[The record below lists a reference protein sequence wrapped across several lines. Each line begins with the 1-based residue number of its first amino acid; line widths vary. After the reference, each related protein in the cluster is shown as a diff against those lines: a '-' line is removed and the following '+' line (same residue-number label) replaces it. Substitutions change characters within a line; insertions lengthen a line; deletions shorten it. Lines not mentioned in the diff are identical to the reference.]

1 MKKCL
6 PKITEKELQTKIISD
21 LNKRGWIVV
30 KTIVLSKAGFPD
42 VFAFKNGKAVFFEV
56 KAKNGVRSK
65 LQQYRIEQLQSEG
78 FTAEFVDD
86 YNNYLRII
94 NICELI

>member
-1 MKKCL
+1 MYL
-6 PKITEKELQTKIISD
+6 RLTMTEEQKLQSKIISD

-30 KTIVLSKAGFPD
+30 KTITLSKSGFPD
-42 VFAFKNGKAVFFEV
+42 VFAFKKGKVIFFEV

-65 LQQYRIEQLQSEG
+65 LQQYRIEQLQAEG

-86 YNNYLRII
+86 YDNYLRII
-94 NICELI
+94 NIYELR

>member
-1 MKKCL
+1 MCEEQK
-6 PKITEKELQTKIISD
+6 LQSKIISD

-30 KTIVLSKAGFPD
+30 KTITLSKASFPD
-42 VFAFKNGKAVFFEV
+42 VFAFKKGRTIFFEI
-56 KAKNGVRSK
+56 KAKNGVKSQ
-65 LQQYRIEQLQSEG
+65 LQQYRIEQLRQQG

-86 YNNYLRII
+86 YDNYLRII

>member
-1 MKKCL
+1 M
-6 PKITEKELQTKIISD
+6 TEEQKLQSKIIAD
-21 LNKRGWIVV
+21 LDKRGWIVV
-30 KTIVLSKAGFPD
+30 KTIVLSKSGFPD
-42 VFAFKNGKAVFFEV
+42 VFAFKKGRAVFFEV

-65 LQQYRIEQLQSEG
+65 LQQYRIGQLQQQY

-86 YNNYLRII
+86 YNDYLRII

>member
-1 MKKCL
+1 MEEQK
-6 PKITEKELQTKIISD
+6 LQTKIISD

-30 KTIVLSKAGFPD
+30 KTITLSKAGFPD
-42 VFAFKNGKAVFFEV
+42 VFAFKNGHAIFFEV

-65 LQQYRIEQLQSEG
+65 LQQYRISQLQAEG

-86 YNNYLRII
+86 YDNYLNII

>member
-6 PKITEKELQTKIISD
+6 PKITEKELQTKIIAD

-42 VFAFKNGKAVFFEV
+42 VFAFKKGRTIFFEV

-65 LQQYRIEQLQSEG
+65 LQQYRIEQLQAEG

-86 YNNYLRII
+86 YGDYLTII
-94 NICELI
+94 NIFELI